1 LNAFLC
7 HEKLGKS
14 IGTIGTDS
22 QNWLFSNSLISA
34 DTSKSIG
41 TVSALSALRVSA
53 LSALGV
59 PIPVPIKIRVTFCS
73 YDAYN

>member
-1 LNAFLC
+1 MKNLVKVSALSA
-7 HEKLGKS
+7 LIRQSG
-14 IGTIGTDS
+14 
-22 QNWLFSNSLISA
+22 LFGNSLVSA

>member
-1 LNAFLC
+1 LNAFFC

-14 IGTIGTDS
+14 IGTIGTGS
-22 QNWLFSNSLISA
+22 QNLLFGNSLVSA

-41 TVSALSALRVSA
+41 TVSALSALRLSA

-59 PIPVPIKIRVTFCS
+59 PIPVPIKIRVTI
-73 YDAYN
+73 YNRTAYS